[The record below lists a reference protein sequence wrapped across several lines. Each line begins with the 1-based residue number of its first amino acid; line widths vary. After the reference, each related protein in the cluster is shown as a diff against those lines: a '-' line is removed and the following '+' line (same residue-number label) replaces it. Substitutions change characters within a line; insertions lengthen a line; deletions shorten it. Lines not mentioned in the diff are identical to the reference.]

1 MMQIKA
7 NKMRG
12 KFITIE
18 GGEGVGK
25 TTNID
30 FIKNYLVNKKIK
42 HIVTREPGGT
52 DLGEML
58 REIMLDPKQAK
69 ICSDSELLLMFA
81 ARAQH
86 LQQKIIPA
94 LDDGCWVIC
103 DRFTDATYA
112 YQGGGRGI
120 DISRIEIL
128 ENWVQGQLRPDLT
141 ILFDMPVELG
151 MARAASRSKP
161 DRFEQEKLDF
171 FERVRATYRTIALE
185 NTSQYKII
193 DASKNL
199 KDVQIQISTVLDS
212 F

>member
-1 MMQIKA
+1 MH
-7 NKMRG
+7 G

-25 TTNID
+25 TTNMQYIEKYLHN
-30 FIKNYLVNKKIK
+30 KNINV
-42 HIVTREPGGT
+42 IVTREPGGT
-52 DLGEML
+52 ELGETL
-58 REIMLDPKQAK
+58 RGIMLDPAQDK
-69 ICSDSELLLMFA
+69 ICSDSELMLMFA

-94 LDDGCWVIC
+94 LDAGSWVLC

-120 DISRIEIL
+120 ELSRIEIL
-128 ENWVQGQLRPDLT
+128 ENWVQGSLRPDIT

-151 MARAASRSKP
+151 MTRAASRSEP

-171 FERVRATYRTIALE
+171 FERVRSTYRERALQ

-193 DASKNL
+193 DASKEL
-199 KDVQIQISTVLDS
+199 TEVQSQISTVLDNL
-212 F
+212 